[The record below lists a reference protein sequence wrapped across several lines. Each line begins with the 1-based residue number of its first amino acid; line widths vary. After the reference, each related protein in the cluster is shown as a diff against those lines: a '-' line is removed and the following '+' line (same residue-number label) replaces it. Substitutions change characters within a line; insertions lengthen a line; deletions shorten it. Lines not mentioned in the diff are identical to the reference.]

1 LQRDFLRSVLCRLA
15 RIADMPHGSLQQT
28 YNSAKNIMYPF
39 GHIDL
44 RARELEAV
52 YPFYSKIL
60 PELGFRNEW
69 RGEGSF
75 SFQAEGELPKVSWFG
90 VIEDHSHVPNA
101 TRLAFA
107 VEDREEVDR
116 LAEIARSAGAINIE
130 GPEDMPYS
138 RVYYAVYFED
148 PSGNRLEIYYG
159 EK

>member
-1 LQRDFLRSVLCRLA
+1 MS
-15 RIADMPHGSLQQT
+15 
-28 YNSAKNIMYPF
+28 YPF

-44 RARELEAV
+44 RAPDLDAV
-52 YPFYSKIL
+52 YPFCARLL

-69 RGEGSF
+69 RGEGAF
-75 SFQAEGELPKVSWFG
+75 SFQAEGEFPKLSWFG
-90 VIEDHSHVPNA
+90 VIEDHSHVA

-107 VEDREEVDR
+107 VESYEKVDR
-116 LAEIARSAGAINIE
+116 LAEIVRAAGVINIE

-148 PSGNRLEIYYG
+148 PSRNRLEIYYC